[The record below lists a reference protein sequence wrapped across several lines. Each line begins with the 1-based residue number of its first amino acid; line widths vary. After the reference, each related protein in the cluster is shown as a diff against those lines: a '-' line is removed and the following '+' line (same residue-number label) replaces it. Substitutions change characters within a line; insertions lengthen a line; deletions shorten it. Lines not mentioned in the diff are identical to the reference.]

1 MSVALSLP
9 ETRTWLR
16 ASATLM
22 GTTAEVLVDGTAEQ
36 LAIGFRRLRALEAS
50 WSRFQ
55 PDSELNRLHRRA
67 GQWTAVSDDLLR
79 ALTWAQRMT
88 AETGGLFDPSIR
100 AALEILGY
108 DRTYMAGLDADAA
121 AADGRPAP
129 GIAGLEVDRLNCR
142 ARIAPGLGIDLG
154 GIGKG
159 LAADIVAT
167 ELVADGARAAFVSLG
182 GDVHAC
188 GEPAENGSWP
198 VPLIHPVTGTQLAV
212 HPLAAG
218 GLVMSTTQLRT
229 WRRGGRS
236 LHHII
241 DPRTGRSTAT
251 DLVAVAVAAA
261 SAARAEALAK
271 AAIVLGAAAGWDLLA
286 AAEVDAWLVTA
297 HTVLT
302 VEARL

>member
-9 ETRTWLR
+9 ETRTWFR
-16 ASATLM
+16 ASATSM

-36 LAIGFRRLRALEAS
+36 LAAGFRRLRALEAS

-55 PDSELNRLHRRA
+55 PDSELNRLHRCA
-67 GQWTAVSDDLLR
+67 GQWTVVSDDLLR

-100 AALEILGY
+100 AALETLGY
-108 DRTYMAGLDADAA
+108 DRTYAAGLDATSP
-121 AADGRPAP
+121 AADVGAAP
-129 GIAGLEVDRLNCR
+129 GIGGLEIDRLHGR
-142 ARIAPGLGIDLG
+142 ARIAAGLSLDLG

-167 ELVADGARAAFVSLG
+167 ELVADGARSAFVSLG

-198 VPLIHPVTGTQLAV
+198 VPLVHPVTGAHLAV

-229 WRRGGRS
+229 WRRGGHT

-241 DPRTGRSTAT
+241 DPRTGRSTTT
-251 DLVAVAVAAA
+251 DLVAVAVATA

-271 AAIVLGAAAGWDLLA
+271 AAIVLGAADGFDLLTA
-286 AAEVDAWLVTA
+286 AGVDAWLVTA
-297 HTVLT
+297 GTVITL
-302 VEARL
+302 EAAP